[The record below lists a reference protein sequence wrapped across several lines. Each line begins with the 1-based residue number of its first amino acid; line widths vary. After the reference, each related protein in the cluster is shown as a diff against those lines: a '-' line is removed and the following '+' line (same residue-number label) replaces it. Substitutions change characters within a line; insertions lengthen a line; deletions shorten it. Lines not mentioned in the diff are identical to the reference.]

1 MSAYTYTLEYR
12 PGKNNGNSD
21 LLSRLPLPVTEADNH
36 PDVRLSDPEDIDVYL
51 IGASGLQSRLAE
63 PLSSSSCIIEDLT
76 PELDFERGE
85 KELRTDSFT
94 TNEKADRVWHVIQ
107 KERMKRKSTKLEP
120 QRRFTIP
127 DNTPLVQPSQVI
139 SGQWEPGLIL
149 HACPITEEGRT
160 FFYLNHEKLIAVINP
175 EDGDGAGL
183 ASSQGSNQNE
193 LPEEE
198 LDSMEAREFGE
209 KLCEKTATDW
219 ACLLYTSPSPRD

>member
-1 MSAYTYTLEYR
+1 MYKR
-12 PGKNNGNSD
+12 QPGKNNGNSD
-21 LLSRLPLPVTEADNH
+21 LLSRLPLPATEADTH

-63 PLSSSSCIIEDLT
+63 PMSSSSCRIDDLT

-127 DNTPLVQPSQVI
+127 DSTLWYN
-139 SGQWEPGLIL
+139 L
-149 HACPITEEGRT
+149 H
-160 FFYLNHEKLIAVINP
+160 K
-175 EDGDGAGL
+175 
-183 ASSQGSNQNE
+183 
-193 LPEEE
+193 
-198 LDSMEAREFGE
+198 
-209 KLCEKTATDW
+209 
-219 ACLLYTSPSPRD
+219 